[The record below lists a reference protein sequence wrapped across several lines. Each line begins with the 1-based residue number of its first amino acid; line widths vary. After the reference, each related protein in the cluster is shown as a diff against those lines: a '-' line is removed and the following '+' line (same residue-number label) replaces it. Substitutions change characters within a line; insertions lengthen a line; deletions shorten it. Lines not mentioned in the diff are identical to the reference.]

1 VAGLCLVRLP
11 IIRLARQAA
20 AHFVLVRRQCEG
32 ILDCQSRSRQSECT
46 DEFTSFR
53 IACRERDFRAFCHWP
68 RGASGQTSAGNGR
81 NLPDT
86 DVGKRGRAYHRC
98 HLEYLDV
105 ATLLLPGLNRRRHS

>member
-1 VAGLCLVRLP
+1 MP
-11 IIRLARQAA
+11 
-20 AHFVLVRRQCEG
+20 QCER
-32 ILDCQSRSRQSECT
+32 IPDCQSRSQESECT

-53 IACRERDFRAFCHWP
+53 IACRECDFRTFCRWP
-68 RGASGQTSAGNGR
+68 CGASGQTSAGNGR

-105 ATLLLPGLNRRRHS
+105 ATFLCSGLN